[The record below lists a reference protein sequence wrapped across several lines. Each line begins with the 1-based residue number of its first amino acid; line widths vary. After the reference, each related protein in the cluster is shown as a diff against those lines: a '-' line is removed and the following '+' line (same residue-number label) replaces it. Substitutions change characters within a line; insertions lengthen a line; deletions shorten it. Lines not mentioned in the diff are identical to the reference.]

1 MVVRRGRRLFPVRV
15 LKQCGILAAGNW
27 DLDHGNRLAKS
38 GSYTQR
44 RLTHHLVF
52 FFFVCPCFFAGRYR
66 PQFLTYRN
74 EIVQAHC
81 PRGGISA
88 FVKNLGVGP
97 PWGKFFP
104 QIFFQDIDLK
114 ICVCHARDPGTAR
127 LKNFHDRSHRGRTV
141 AMNVRACRQGPRAR
155 QTPVTSAAA
164 VHRYNMRTIDKR
176 AGLLLVV

>member
-1 MVVRRGRRLFPVRV
+1 MKCSALGPIQRYMCHSDRT
-15 LKQCGILAAGNW
+15 
-27 DLDHGNRLAKS
+27 S
-38 GSYTQR
+38 GFGGASTT
-44 RLTHHLVF
+44 LF
-52 FFFVCPCFFAGRYR
+52 FFSLFVRSTFAGRYR
-66 PQFLTYRN
+66 PQFLTYSN
-74 EIVQAHC
+74 EIAQAHC
-81 PRGGISA
+81 HRGGKSA

-164 VHRYNMRTIDKR
+164 VHRYTRTIDKR

>member
-1 MVVRRGRRLFPVRV
+1 MPSGLSNSTCVTALGLPVWAGHRRP
-15 LKQCGILAAGNW
+15 C
-27 DLDHGNRLAKS
+27 
-38 GSYTQR
+38 
-44 RLTHHLVF
+44 F
-52 FFFVCPCFFAGRYR
+52 FCLSLFFAGRYR

-88 FVKNLGVGP
+88 FVKILGVGP

-104 QIFFQDIDLK
+104 KIFFQDIDLK

-127 LKNFHDRSHRGRTV
+127 LKNFHDRSHRGRAV
-141 AMNVRACRQGPRAR
+141 AMNVRACRQGPRGPACASDACYFCCCID
-155 QTPVTSAAA
+155 T
-164 VHRYNMRTIDKR
+164 RTIDKR